1 MFLARDIMTVS
12 TISVSKNN
20 NVKVA
25 LDLLAEHNISGLPV
39 IDDEGKVVGIISGS
53 DILRYSHQKNVVP
66 KTSSSFWVSPY
77 TESDDIATI
86 RDGFEV
92 LHRTAIEHVMTKKVY
107 TVKVDAAVSD
117 IAKLMISKT
126 INRVPVVDDA
136 GKLLGIISRAD
147 LVKSMAGTE
156 S

>member
-20 NVKVA
+20 NVKMA

-39 IDDEGKVVGIISGS
+39 VDDEGKVVGIISGS
-53 DILRYSHQKNVVP
+53 DILRYSHQKKVVP
-66 KTSSSFWVSPY
+66 KASSSFWVSPY
-77 TESDDIATI
+77 TESDDIAVI
-86 RDGFEV
+86 RSGFEV
-92 LHRTAIEHVMTKKVY
+92 LHRTVIEQVMTKKVFS
-107 TVKVDAAVSD
+107 VKEDAAISD
-117 IAKLMISKT
+117 VAKLMISKT
-126 INRVPVVDDA
+126 INRVPVVDDV

-147 LVKSMAGTE
+147 LVKFMAGTE

>member
-1 MFLARDIMTVS
+1 MFLAKDIMTVS

-39 IDDEGKVVGIISGS
+39 VDDEGKVAGIISGS
-53 DILRYSHQKNVVP
+53 DILRYSQQKSVVP
-66 KTSSSFWVSPY
+66 KTSSSFWFSPY
-77 TESDDIATI
+77 TESDDIAAI
-86 RDGFEV
+86 RDGFEN
-92 LHRTAIEHVMTKKVY
+92 LHRTAIEQVMTKNVF
-107 TVKVDAAVSD
+107 TVKGDTPVSD
-117 IAKLMISKT
+117 VAKLMISRN

-136 GKLLGIISRAD
+136 GILLGIISRAD
-147 LVKSMAGTE
+147 LVKFMAGTE

>member
-1 MFLARDIMTVS
+1 MFLAKDIMTVS

-20 NVKVA
+20 NVKAA

-39 IDDEGKVVGIISGS
+39 VDDEKKVVGIISGS

-77 TESDDIATI
+77 TESDDIAII
-86 RDGFEV
+86 RNGFEV
-92 LHRTAIEHVMTKKVY
+92 LHRTTIEQVMTKKIF
-107 TVKVDAAVSD
+107 TVKEDTPVSD

-136 GKLLGIISRAD
+136 GVLLGIISRAD

>member
-1 MFLARDIMTVS
+1 MFLAKDIMTVP

-25 LDLLAEHNISGLPV
+25 LDLLAENNISGLPV

-77 TESDDIATI
+77 TESDDIANI

-92 LHRTAIEHVMTKKVY
+92 LHRTTIEQVMTKKVY
-107 TVKVDAAVSD
+107 TVKVDTAISD
-117 IAKLMISKT
+117 VAKLMISKT

>member
-1 MFLARDIMTVS
+1 MFLARDIMSVS

-39 IDDEGKVVGIISGS
+39 VDDEGKVVGIISGS
-53 DILRYSHQKNVVP
+53 DILSYSHQKNVVP
-66 KTSSSFWVSPY
+66 KTSSSFWISPY
-77 TESDDIATI
+77 TESDDIDII
-86 RDGFEV
+86 RSGFEV
-92 LHRTAIEHVMTKKVY
+92 LHRTAIEQVMTKKVF
-107 TVKVDAAVSD
+107 TVKEDAAISD
-117 IAKLMISKT
+117 VAKLMISKT

-147 LVKSMAGTE
+147 LVKLMACTE

>member
-1 MFLARDIMTVS
+1 MFLAKDIMTVS

-20 NVKVA
+20 NVKAA

-39 IDDEGKVVGIISGS
+39 VDDEKKVVGIISGS

-77 TESDDIATI
+77 TESDDIAII
-86 RDGFEV
+86 RNGFEV
-92 LHRTAIEHVMTKKVY
+92 LHRTAIEQVMTKKVFM
-107 TVKVDAAVSD
+107 VKADTPVSD
-117 IAKLMISKT
+117 VAKLMISKT

-136 GKLLGIISRAD
+136 GVLLGIISRAD
-147 LVKSMAGTE
+147 LIKSMAGTE

>member
-1 MFLARDIMTVS
+1 MFLAKDIMTVP

-25 LDLLAEHNISGLPV
+25 LDLLAEHNISGLPIV
-39 IDDEGKVVGIISGS
+39 DDEGKVAGIISGS
-53 DILRYSHQKNVVP
+53 DILLYSQQKNVVP
-66 KTSSSFWVSPY
+66 KTTTSFWVSPY
-77 TESDDIATI
+77 TQSDDIAVI
-86 RDGFEV
+86 RDGFEN
-92 LHRTAIEHVMTKKVY
+92 LHRTAIEQVMTKKVF
-107 TVKVDAAVSD
+107 TVKGDTPVSD
-117 IAKLMISKT
+117 VAKLMISRN

-147 LVKSMAGTE
+147 LVRFMAGTE